1 MKYALKTKIHK
12 GLLPPGRE
20 EERISGKG
28 VIMKGY
34 NEQEFCQHK
43 YGRTQHTR
51 EMMLEIHTGS
61 MLWAFLKDGEMSLLI
76 VEETVGSY

>member
-1 MKYALKTKIHK
+1 
-12 GLLPPGRE
+12 
-20 EERISGKG
+20 
-28 VIMKGY
+28 MKGY
-34 NEQEFCQHK
+34 NEQEFCRHK

-76 VEETVGSY
+76 VEEVVGSY